1 MVKKS
6 KPKKSKPKKKPIKRK
21 FKRNTTKY
29 NAKIGCWNCD
39 EVYTIK
45 IVKGVN
51 VPEYLQSMNPECRS
65 CECKTLRIYAEYK
78 MEKEILRELILHTRL
93 EQSHEDEHP
102 PSNHSHYG

>member
-6 KPKKSKPKKKPIKRK
+6 KSKIKKKKKPIKRK
-21 FKRNTTKY
+21 IKRNTTKY